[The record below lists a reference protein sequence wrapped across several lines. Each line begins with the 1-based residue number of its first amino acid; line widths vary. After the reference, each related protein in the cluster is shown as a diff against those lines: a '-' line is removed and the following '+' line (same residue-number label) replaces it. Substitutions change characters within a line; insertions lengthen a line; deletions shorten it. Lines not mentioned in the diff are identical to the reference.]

1 MQSKKDI
8 EEKFELE
15 KWRRIA
21 DSIEAKSGHK
31 YPSAAL
37 QKKFKELSKRGNAM
51 ESLFGIGS
59 TNCRSIGNEVE
70 IHGQGYHK
78 LHTPPKRN

>member
-1 MQSKKDI
+1 MIQSKKDI

-15 KWRRIA
+15 KWQRIA

-31 YPSAAL
+31 YPSAAV

-51 ESLFGIGS
+51 E
-59 TNCRSIGNEVE
+59 
-70 IHGQGYHK
+70 
-78 LHTPPKRN
+78 